1 MRRAAGL
8 LALALAF
15 VAANSAVRLAGR
27 TLMPIAPAKTTV
39 TWTAGDAT

>member
-8 LALALAF
+8 LALAF
-15 VAANSAVRLAGR
+15 VAANSAVCLAGR

-39 TWTAGDAT
+39 PWTAGDAT